1 MRIFLRDDV
10 LLKCVKERFLSFLEK
25 AVFRPR
31 PKFRRKTFV
40 KNLFHRRFHLLFR
53 VPSFHFGDE
62 MTSDNTNSFSYDG
75 GEGGKKKKGDNQGE
89 EEIVAL
95 VRESAEKCKKC
106 ERNILSNI
114 DAFNSKFLTTPKTK
128 TTTVSSEEEE
138 EEGEE
143 GEAALQRARKYVQA
157 LKGMVQDLESVAEDV
172 LMNVETNFS
181 SSRRSTTTDGFDE
194 NNDCEEKIRNIVRER
209 KFAMKRV
216 QSLFREAQAKKQRRD
231 VEEETKKRDELLLRK
246 QKRRQLR
253 AGELPDSEETS
264 VQAAKDST
272 DALRRARQMMHQEL
286 EKGET
291 TLMQMT
297 ESSNT
302 MKKTDL
308 EYDTHSGTLKDGSQ
322 LIQTLEKQAKKERIV
337 LWLGFFCFVTAC
349 LHVVLKRTPVLARF
363 HPRLYFSKTKNN
375 DSNHHHKKIDID
387 EKKSHHQSESESGK
401 NPPPPRRE
409 EYAYKPTMNDD
420 EYNQNAEL

>member
-1 MRIFLRDDV
+1 MGESCVFFAHDLNFEGRPPLWSFLPP
-10 LLKCVKERFLSFLEK
+10 LSF
-25 AVFRPR
+25 
-31 PKFRRKTFV
+31 
-40 KNLFHRRFHLLFR
+40 
-53 VPSFHFGDE
+53 DE
-62 MTSDNTNSFSYDG
+62 MTSDNTNSFSADG
-75 GEGGKKKKGDNQGE
+75 GEGGKKKKGDHEGE

-181 SSRRSTTTDGFDE
+181 SSRRRSTTTTDGFDE

-420 EYNQNAEL
+420 EYNQNTEL